1 MLLLRAGTLSENDRR
16 RYPPKKEMSRFYSI
30 ETALSYSKIRI
41 GKTMGIAAQTD
52 QCFTVFLDR
61 PLICETTQS

>member
-1 MLLLRAGTLSENDRR
+1 
-16 RYPPKKEMSRFYSI
+16 MSRFDSI

-61 PLICETTQS
+61 PLICETTQSELVLSMAVPQ

>member
-1 MLLLRAGTLSENDRR
+1 MQQKRVVHC
-16 RYPPKKEMSRFYSI
+16 KKSRFDSV
-30 ETALSYSKIRI
+30 ETARLHYSRIRI
-41 GKTMGIAAQTD
+41 GKTMEIAAQTD